1 MRQTALRQ
9 ILINCLKA
17 IFAACLP
24 IYLYYT
30 LVIHVQIKTPSLS
43 VLPTAENDTEAV
55 IAHPLSFQ
63 TPDSPETCVTGS
75 GFATDIY
82 PFTTV
87 TCFAG
92 NVKSGACHVS
102 VFHLWSRGMI
112 FCRDG
117 RRKTAQSFYI
127 VTAECEMDSDL
138 H

>member
-43 VLPTAENDTEAV
+43 VLPTVENDTEAV

-75 GFATDIY
+75 GFALLLTYIHL
-82 PFTTV
+82 PQLHVLQEMLSLGLVMFLS
-87 TCFAG
+87 FIF
-92 NVKSGACHVS
+92 GA
-102 VFHLWSRGMI
+102 
-112 FCRDG
+112 
-117 RRKTAQSFYI
+117 
-127 VTAECEMDSDL
+127 EE
-138 H
+138 